1 MKPAR
6 GFTLL
11 ELLVV
16 LSLMAVVIGTV
27 ALSLRDPAL
36 TRLEREADRLV
47 ALLESARA
55 EARGA
60 GLAVY
65 WTPIAPEP
73 GQPATRDFRFVGL
86 PESIR
91 LPERFLDPEVRA
103 TIHGA
108 NALRLGPEPL
118 IGAQRVTLRLEERQI
133 TLATDGLQ
141 PFAVVSTEAGGA
153 AR

>member
-16 LSLMAVVIGTV
+16 LSLMAVVVGTV

-47 ALLESARA
+47 ALLESARV

-60 GLAVY
+60 GLPVY
-65 WTPIAPEP
+65 WEPVEPQP
-73 GQPATRDFRFVGL
+73 GQPRTRDFRFVGL
-86 PESIR
+86 PGSVQ

-103 TIHGA
+103 WVGTG
-108 NALRLGPEPL
+108 ALRLGPEPV
-118 IGAQRVTLRLEERQI
+118 IGAQRVTLGLDGRQI

-141 PFAVVSTEAGGA
+141 PFAVVATQDSGD